1 MSDLAEEIIRSCLY
15 CLFEKRLRRG
25 IGRSYDTQFAL
36 IAASNV
42 IKQSR
47 P

>member
-36 IAASNV
+36 ICGLERFQA
-42 IKQSR
+42 SR